1 VIAVTAVTKV
11 LNGGRT
17 AMVRRL
23 DDAPS
28 DVAHA
33 VGLEGIGE
41 DNPDE
46 EDFLRS
52 IWEEGDDRGS
62 FWRRSGTGWR

>member
-1 VIAVTAVTKV
+1 VE
-11 LNGGRT
+11 GRPE
-17 AMVRRL
+17 R
-23 DDAPS
+23 
-28 DVAHA
+28 
-33 VGLEGIGE
+33 IGE
-41 DNPDE
+41 DDDPDE